1 MVRFKLCGAQTTA
14 ALWFWEH
21 LWLFIS
27 FPPSFDHSN
36 IISCPKIALPIH
48 FQVCLKH
55 IFKHLPKYS
64 LETLLFMSDVL
75 YAQHICLCCQT
86 GFQFLQNFPINM
98 HVILC
103 GLHRH
108 SGTFDN
114 HLLQIVPFAL
124 ASQFHYKVCA
134 LKNNGEWEL
143 LLVIRQEGWV
153 ISGRVAWK

>member
-27 FPPSFDHSN
+27 FPPSFDLSN

-48 FQVCLKH
+48 FQVCLKP

-86 GFQFLQNFPINM
+86 AFQFLQNFSNKYACNHNIRSPVVYTDAQEHLTTI
-98 HVILC
+98 C
-103 GLHRH
+103 YRSYFLHW
-108 SGTFDN
+108 
-114 HLLQIVPFAL
+114 HLNFI
-124 ASQFHYKVCA
+124 
-134 LKNNGEWEL
+134 
-143 LLVIRQEGWV
+143 IRCVHWSTMENE
-153 ISGRVAWK
+153 SCSL